1 MSQLGSYLSDVS
13 SVSDDEFDEFLKSIL
28 WSRASRMAATLDHLL
43 VKYKG
48 EPAFWAVDIRRG
60 LQALSRRLRTGEY
73 TVPSDLLE
81 GRTMVQARKL
91 TKSITAKYGQ
101 LLVSWPAIVAAARD
115 LRQQGKEFG
124 NQLTGLN

>member
-1 MSQLGSYLSDVS
+1 
-13 SVSDDEFDEFLKSIL
+13 
-28 WSRASRMAATLDHLL
+28 
-43 VKYKG
+43 
-48 EPAFWAVDIRRG
+48 
-60 LQALSRRLRTGEY
+60 
-73 TVPSDLLE
+73 
-81 GRTMVQARKL
+81 MVQARKL